1 MSTLPYIC
9 YQLPFTT
16 YFTQFNIL
24 QAFVYV
30 DDLEYA
36 KNTETFALLMISIA
50 GRTTFLSMINQIIV
64 VSFFLVASRGVVVVI
79 VW

>member
-9 YQLPFTT
+9 YQPPFRT
-16 YFTQFNIL
+16 YFTQFSIL

-50 GRTTFLSMINQIIV
+50 GRTPFLSMINQIIV
-64 VSFFLVASRGVVVVI
+64 VSFFLVSRGVVVVI